1 MKIEIEI
8 IPFDAPDVIVL
19 KTPPRPRHEGFN
31 LNNSVMHVSEVDAET
46 LSKLCNDFR
55 AEVFKKAG
63 KIDPYKQEIFKCSDI
78 GLKDH

>member
-1 MKIEIEI
+1 
-8 IPFDAPDVIVL
+8 
-19 KTPPRPRHEGFN
+19 
-31 LNNSVMHVSEVDAET
+31 MHVSEVDAET

-63 KIDPYKQEIFKCSDI
+63 KIDPYKQEILNCSDI